1 MAKLTET
8 QRAQMPKSAFAYVDS
23 RGRRR
28 LPIFDEAHVRSAL
41 SRFNQVEY
49 ESEAARDEAR
59 TRLLKAARRYGV
71 VPVGFIQSQLRKERT
86 RGRDEAQ
93 ARRADHLPRGAVT
106 FLMTDVQD
114 STQLL
119 AELGEGYGPMLSE
132 VRRLIRE
139 KVRKGGGHEVEVH
152 ADEFLGSFASAPV
165 ACEVAVAIQRRMTD
179 KAWPSKRPVKVRIGI
194 HRGHPTLVDGHY
206 IGLSVHAVA
215 RVCQAA
221 HGGQIVVSRSAKEAM
236 SGQLPD
242 GIGYKAL
249 GRHRLR
255 GFPRPDLLYQV
266 TGPGLRASFPRL
278 RTTL

>member
-1 MAKLTET
+1 MAKLTEA
-8 QRAQMPKSAFAYVDS
+8 QRARMPKSAFAYIDS
-23 RGRRR
+23 RDRRR

-41 SRFNQVEY
+41 SRFNQVEF

-59 TRLLKAARRYGV
+59 TRLLRAARRHGV

-86 RGRDEAQ
+86 RGRDEAH
-93 ARRADHLPRGAVT
+93 ARRSAALPSGTVT

-114 STQLL
+114 STALL
-119 AELGEGYGPMLSE
+119 AELGEGYGPMLSD

-139 KVRKGGGHEVEVH
+139 KVRRFGGHEVEVH
-152 ADEFLGSFASAPV
+152 ADEFLGVFASAPA
-165 ACEVAVAIQRRMTD
+165 ACEAAVAIQQRITE
-179 KAWPSKRPVKVRIGI
+179 KEWPTRRPVKVRIGV
-194 HRGHPTLVDGHY
+194 HRGHPTLTDGHY

-221 HGGQIVVSRSAKEAM
+221 HGGQIVISRSAKEAM
-236 SGQLPD
+236 TGHLPE
-242 GIGYKAL
+242 GVAYKAL

-266 TGPGLRASFPRL
+266 TGPGLRTSFPRL

>member
-1 MAKLTET
+1 MAKLTEK
-8 QRAQMPKSAFAYVDS
+8 QRATMPRAAFAYIDS
-23 RGRRR
+23 RGQRR

-41 SRFNQVEY
+41 SRFNQVQF

-59 TRLLKAARRYGV
+59 TKLLKAARRFGV

-86 RGRDEAQ
+86 RGRTEAQ
-93 ARRADHLPRGAVT
+93 AGRTVHLPRGTVT

-114 STQLL
+114 STALL
-119 AELGEGYGPMLSE
+119 AELRDGYGPMLSD

-139 KVRKGGGHEVEVH
+139 KVRKAGGHEVEVH
-152 ADEFLGSFASAPV
+152 ADEFLGAFHSAPA
-165 ACEVAVAIQRRMTD
+165 ACEAAVMIQRRMAE
-179 KAWPSKRPVKVRIGI
+179 KEWPSKRPVKVRIGI
-194 HRGHPTLVDGHY
+194 HRGHPTLSDGHY

-221 HGGQIVVSRSAKEAM
+221 HGGQIVLSRSAKEAVIEAM
-236 SGQLPD
+236 PD
-242 GIGYKAL
+242 GVGYRAL

-266 TGPGLRASFPRL
+266 TAPGLRTSFPRL

>member
-1 MAKLTET
+1 MASLSEA
-8 QRAQMPKSAFAYVDS
+8 QRAKMPKSAFAYVDS

-41 SRFNQVEY
+41 SRFNQVEF

-59 TRLLKAARRYGV
+59 TRLLRAARRFGV

-93 ARRADHLPRGAVT
+93 ARRAAELPSGTVT

-114 STQLL
+114 STALL
-119 AELGEGYGPMLSE
+119 AELGEAYGPMLSD

-139 KVRKGGGHEVEVH
+139 KVRKAGGHEVEVH
-152 ADEFLGSFASAPV
+152 ADEFLGVFASAPA
-165 ACEVAVAIQRRMTD
+165 ACDAAVMIQRRMAD
-179 KAWPSKRPVKVRIGI
+179 KGWPSRRPVKVRIGI
-194 HRGHPTLVDGHY
+194 HRGHPTKTDGHY

-221 HGGQIVVSRSAKEAM
+221 HGGQIVISRSAKEAM
-236 SGQLPD
+236 VGGFPE
-242 GIGYKAL
+242 GVGYQAL

-266 TGPGLRASFPRL
+266 TAAGLRPRFPKL
-278 RTTL
+278 RTAL

>member
-1 MAKLTET
+1 MAKLTEA
-8 QRAQMPKSAFAYVDS
+8 QRARMPRTAFAYIDS
-23 RGRRR
+23 RGQRR

-41 SRFNQVEY
+41 SRFNQVQF

-59 TRLLKAARRYGV
+59 TKLLKAARRFGV

-86 RGRDEAQ
+86 RGRTEAQ
-93 ARRADHLPRGAVT
+93 AGRTAHLPRGTVT

-114 STQLL
+114 STALL
-119 AELGEGYGPMLSE
+119 AELRDGYGPMLSD

-139 KVRKGGGHEVEVH
+139 KVRKSGGHEVEVH
-152 ADEFLGSFASAPV
+152 ADEFLGAFHSAPA
-165 ACEVAVAIQRRMTD
+165 ACEAAVMIQRRMAE
-179 KAWPSKRPVKVRIGI
+179 KEWPSKRPVKVRIGI
-194 HRGHPTLVDGHY
+194 HRGHPTLSDGHY

-221 HGGQIVVSRSAKEAM
+221 HGGQIVLSRSAKEAVAEAM
-236 SGQLPD
+236 PD
-242 GIGYKAL
+242 GVGYRAL

-266 TGPGLRASFPRL
+266 TAPGLRTTFPRL

>member
-1 MAKLTET
+1 MAKLTEA
-8 QRAQMPKSAFAYVDS
+8 QRARMPKTAFAYVDS

-41 SRFNQVEY
+41 SRFNQVEF

-59 TRLLKAARRYGV
+59 TRLLRAARRHGV

-93 ARRADHLPRGAVT
+93 ARRNAALPAGTVT

-114 STQLL
+114 STALL
-119 AELGEGYGPMLSE
+119 AGLGEGYGPMLSD

-139 KVRKGGGHEVEVH
+139 KVRKFGGHEVEVH
-152 ADEFLGSFASAPV
+152 ADEFLGVFASAPA
-165 ACEVAVAIQRRMTD
+165 ACEAAVAIQQRMAD
-179 KAWPSKRPVKVRIGI
+179 KAWPTRRPVRVRIGI
-194 HRGHPTLVDGHY
+194 HRGHPTQTDGHY

-236 SGQLPD
+236 VDHLPE
-242 GIGYKAL
+242 GVGYRAL

-266 TGPGLRASFPRL
+266 TAPDLRVSFPRL

>member
-1 MAKLTET
+1 VTKLTEA
-8 QRAQMPKSAFAYVDS
+8 QRAKMPRSAFAYVDS

-28 LPIFDEAHVRSAL
+28 LPIFDEPHVRSAL
-41 SRFNQVEY
+41 SRFNQVEF

-59 TRLLKAARRYGV
+59 TKLLKAARRFGV

-93 ARRADHLPRGAVT
+93 ARRAAALPTGTVT

-114 STQLL
+114 STALL
-119 AELGEGYGPMLSE
+119 AELGEGYGPMLSD
-132 VRRLIRE
+132 VRRLIRD
-139 KVRKGGGHEVEVH
+139 KVRKAGGHEVEVH
-152 ADEFLGSFASAPV
+152 ADEFLAAFASAPA
-165 ACEVAVAIQRRMTD
+165 ACEAAVAIQQRMAE
-179 KAWPSKRPVKVRIGI
+179 KAWPTRRRVTVRIGL
-194 HRGHPTLVDGHY
+194 HRGHPTLTDGHY

-236 SGQLPD
+236 VGALPD
-242 GIGYKAL
+242 GIGYRAL

-266 TGPGLRASFPRL
+266 TAPGLRPSFPRL

>member
-1 MAKLTET
+1 MATLTES
-8 QRAQMPKSAFAYVDS
+8 QRAKMPKSAFAYIDS
-23 RGRRR
+23 RGKRR

-41 SRFNQVEY
+41 SRFNQVEF

-59 TRLLKAARRYGV
+59 TRLLKAARRFGV

-93 ARRADHLPRGAVT
+93 ARRIAALPTGTVT

-114 STQLL
+114 STALL
-119 AELGEGYGPMLSE
+119 AELGEGYGPMLSD

-139 KVRKGGGHEVEVH
+139 KVRKFGGHEVEVH
-152 ADEFLGSFASAPV
+152 ADEFLGVFAYAPA
-165 ACEVAVAIQRRMTD
+165 ACEAAVAIQQRMVD
-179 KAWPSKRPVKVRIGI
+179 KAWPTRRPVRVRIGI
-194 HRGHPTLVDGHY
+194 HRGHPTQTDGHY

-221 HGGQIVVSRSAKEAM
+221 HGGQVVVSRSAKEAM
-236 SGQLPD
+236 AGGLPED
-242 GIGYKAL
+242 IGFRAL

-266 TGPGLRASFPRL
+266 TAPGLRTSFPRL